1 VVYLD
6 DILIYLENEDDYNRH
21 VEEVLNR
28 LVEWGLYCKASKCT
42 FLTKL
47 VEFLGFIVT
56 PEGVV
61 MDPDRVRT
69 ITEWPEPKGYK
80 DIQVFLGFANFYW
93 RFIFNYSSIMRP
105 MVDYMTA
112 AQSLPES

>member
-6 DILIYLENEDDYNRH
+6 DILIYLENEDDYDRY
-21 VEEVLNR
+21 VEEVLDR

-61 MDPDRVRT
+61 MDLDRVRT
-69 ITEWPEPKGYK
+69 IIEWLEPEGYK
-80 DIQVFLGFANFYW
+80 DI
-93 RFIFNYSSIMRP
+93 
-105 MVDYMTA
+105 
-112 AQSLPES
+112 

>member
-1 VVYLD
+1 
-6 DILIYLENEDDYNRH
+6 
-21 VEEVLNR
+21 
-28 LVEWGLYCKASKCT
+28 
-42 FLTKL
+42 LTKL

-69 ITEWPEPKGYK
+69 ITEWLEPEGYK

-93 RFIFNYSSIMRP
+93 RFIFNYSSIVRP

-112 AQSLPES
+112 A